1 MENVSIVLYCN
12 GDMIP
17 SFEGILFECP
27 RDPKIIIIS
36 ENMSLDALRKIIID
50 SIRGCKILL
59 DLFYYELVYVG
70 DGCFEYK
77 SMELKCDDV
86 GKMFFILSELV
97 AKVQLS

>member
-1 MENVSIVLYCN
+1 MYCD
-12 GDMIP
+12 GDLL
-17 SFEGILFECP
+17 SSSKGVLFECLCG
-27 RDPKIIIIS
+27 PKVVTLS
-36 ENMSLDALRKIIID
+36 EDMSLDALRKIIID